1 MACAGMVVI
10 LNGAPH
16 CKKQAIIKQFQ
27 QSSHQPFFTLGMR
40 DFYTIMRANPNQQP
54 LGSDDE
60 QDSIDL
66 TALHA
71 AITGMAK
78 GGCHI
83 IIDHCITLHKYHQQ
97 LQEFLHNLDV
107 TWVEVTRD
115 EILRIKDEQ
124 KTGSRPEGSSLTL
137 AKKMITKIQYNL
149 QLDSSQHSPKMCAD
163 KITQYLLE
171 RPLREKPASRW
182 VPLSFPKNTKTLG
195 QIILIAGTTSAGKST
210 LCKTLQQKMHAP
222 CIQFGIDNVVAMLA
236 PKYLGI
242 PVTPDEIKHFKPKP
256 EQALGFY
263 LIMPGPSI
271 DNPYEYATVQ
281 LGTLARLAL
290 SAHFHA
296 IKFISQCGIN
306 VISDQV
312 FSFKDEY
319 LEAKAVLEAM
329 PTFWVAVNADN
340 DTLLAHEK
348 KRGNRFPGHTLGLL
362 LQMHKDIAN
371 DLELDSEKMT
381 PEEEAEAIL
390 HTLKQK
396 YPKGSFD

>member
-16 CKKQAIIKQFQ
+16 SKKQAIIEQFQ
-27 QSSHQPFFTLGMR
+27 QYSHQPFFTLGLR
-40 DFYTIMRANPNQQP
+40 DFYSIMRSPNNCLP
-54 LGSDDE
+54 LGTNPAQDDN
-60 QDSIDL
+60 DL

-78 GGCHI
+78 GGCHMI
-83 IIDHCITLHKYHQQ
+83 VDHCIIAEKYLSQLNYF
-97 LQEFLHNLDV
+97 LQELDV
-107 TWVEVTRD
+107 TWIEVIHD
-115 EILRIKDEQ
+115 ETSRIKSE
-124 KTGSRPEGSSLTL
+124 KKLGARPEGSTIDLTQ
-137 AKKMITKIQYNL
+137 KMVTKIKYDL
-149 QLDSSQHSPKMCAD
+149 QLDSHNNSAKTCAD
-163 KITQYLLE
+163 EITQYLLE
-171 RPLREKPASRW
+171 RPLRENPASRW
-182 VPLSFPKNTKTLG
+182 VPLTFPNHTEDLG
-195 QIILIAGTTSAGKST
+195 HIILIAGTTSAGKST
-210 LCKTLQQKMHAP
+210 LCQSLQQAMHSP
-222 CIQFGIDNVVAMLA
+222 RIQFGIDNVVTMLA
-236 PKYLGI
+236 PKHLGI
-242 PVTPDEIKHFKPKP
+242 PVTKEDTHHFKPKP

-281 LGTLARLAL
+281 LGELARLAL

-296 IKFISQCGIN
+296 VKFISQCGIN

-348 KRGNRFPGHTLGLL
+348 KRGNRFPGHTIGLL

-371 DLELDSEKMT
+371 DLELDSGKMT
-381 PEEEAEAIL
+381 PEEEAKTIL
-390 HTLKQK
+390 ETLKHK
-396 YPKGSFD
+396 YPKSDF